1 MHGVNNS
8 VLFVLFCI
16 ADKLSAAYQ
25 HHPCVLTKRLL
36 SFQWIMFE
44 NLTDRLEG
52 VFKKLRGHGRLT
64 EENIEEAMREVR
76 TALLEADVNLQVVK
90 EFIASVTEKAV
101 GKEVLASLAPGQQ
114 VVKVVYEELVTLL
127 GSEAEPLRLDGAQPV
142 VIMMAG
148 LQGSGKTT
156 TSAKLAR
163 LLKEKGRKP
172 FLVPADVYRPAAIEQ
187 LHVLGEQLE
196 VPVFNSSTE
205 QSPVDIARQAVA
217 EAEKAGYD
225 TVIIDT
231 AGRLHVDEQLMG
243 ELQEISSAVR
253 LSEVLFVADA
263 MTGQDAVAVADKFN
277 TDLEITGVVLT
288 KMEGDARGGAALSVK
303 KITGKPIKFVG
314 VGEGLDALEIFHP
327 DRTASRI
334 LGMGDVL
341 SLIEKAEQVVDEKE
355 AKKLAQKIR
364 KNVFTLQDF
373 LDQLQNI
380 KKMGSME
387 QLMSMVP
394 GINKLKQ
401 LQNAPAPNEKE
412 LLKTEA
418 IILSMTK
425 KERTNYKII
434 NAGRRQRIAKGSGTS
449 LQEVNRV
456 LKSYTM
462 MLKMMKKMQ
471 GKAVITT
478 GGKRRKKP
486 KGLRR

>member
-1 MHGVNNS
+1 
-8 VLFVLFCI
+8 
-16 ADKLSAAYQ
+16 
-25 HHPCVLTKRLL
+25 
-36 SFQWIMFE
+36 MFE

-90 EFIASVTEKAV
+90 DFIASVTEKAV

-114 VVKVVYEELVTLL
+114 VIKVVYEELVTLL

-142 VIMMAG
+142 IIMMAG

-163 LLKEKGRKP
+163 QLKEKGRKP

-187 LHVLGEQLE
+187 LHILGEQLD
-196 VPVFNSSTE
+196 VPVFASSAE
-205 QSPVDIARQAVA
+205 QSPVDIARQAVV

-263 MTGQDAVAVADKFN
+263 MTGQDAVTVADKFN

-355 AKKLAQKIR
+355 AKRLAQKIR

-418 IILSMTK
+418 IILSMTT

-434 NAGRRQRIAKGSGTS
+434 NASRRQRIAKGSGTS

-456 LKSYTM
+456 LKSYTI

>member
-1 MHGVNNS
+1 
-8 VLFVLFCI
+8 
-16 ADKLSAAYQ
+16 
-25 HHPCVLTKRLL
+25 
-36 SFQWIMFE
+36 MFE

-76 TALLEADVNLQVVK
+76 KALLEADVNLQVVK

-101 GKEVLASLAPGQQ
+101 GKEVLSSLAPGQQ
-114 VVKVVYEELVTLL
+114 VIKVVHEELVTLL
-127 GSEAEPLRLDGAQPV
+127 GNKAEPLRLDGTQPV
-142 VIMMAG
+142 VMMMAG

-156 TSAKLAR
+156 TSAKIAR
-163 LLKEKGRKP
+163 QLKEKGRKP

-187 LHVLGEQLE
+187 LHVLGEQLD
-196 VPVFNSSTE
+196 VPVFGSSAD
-205 QSPVDIARQAVA
+205 QRPVDIARQAVA
-217 EAEKAGYD
+217 QAKKDGHD

-231 AGRLHVDEQLMG
+231 AGRLHVDKQLMG
-243 ELQEISSAVR
+243 ELQEISAAVS

-263 MTGQDAVAVADKFN
+263 MTGQDAVTVADKFN
-277 TDLEITGVVLT
+277 TDLEITGVILT

-314 VGEGLDALEIFHP
+314 VGEALDALEIFHP

-355 AKKLAQKIR
+355 AKKLAQKIQ
-364 KNVFTLQDF
+364 KNAFTLQDF

-387 QLMSMVP
+387 QLMGMVP

-401 LQNAPAPNEKE
+401 LQNAPAPDEKE
-412 LLKTEA
+412 MVKTEA

-425 KERTNYKII
+425 KERANYKII
-434 NAGRRQRIAKGSGTS
+434 NASRRQRIAKGSGTS
-449 LQEVNRV
+449 LQQVNRV

-471 GKAVITT
+471 GKGVVTK
-478 GGKRRKKP
+478 GGKRRKRP

>member
-1 MHGVNNS
+1 
-8 VLFVLFCI
+8 
-16 ADKLSAAYQ
+16 
-25 HHPCVLTKRLL
+25 
-36 SFQWIMFE
+36 MFE

-76 TALLEADVNLQVVK
+76 KALLEADVNLQVVK

-101 GKEVLASLAPGQQ
+101 GKEVLSSLAPGQQ
-114 VVKVVYEELVTLL
+114 VIKVVHEELVTLL
-127 GSEAEPLRLDGAQPV
+127 GSKAEPLRLDGPQPV
-142 VIMMAG
+142 VMMMAG

-156 TSAKLAR
+156 TSAKIAR
-163 LLKEKGRKP
+163 QLKEKGRKP

-187 LHVLGEQLE
+187 LHVLGEQLD
-196 VPVFNSSTE
+196 VPVFDSSAD
-205 QSPVDIARQAVA
+205 QRPVDIARQAVA
-217 EAEKAGYD
+217 QAKKDGHD

-243 ELQEISSAVR
+243 ELQEISAAVA

-263 MTGQDAVAVADKFN
+263 MTGQDAVTVADKFN
-277 TDLEITGVVLT
+277 TDLEITGVILT

-314 VGEGLDALEIFHP
+314 VGEALNALEIFHP

-355 AKKLAQKIR
+355 AKKLAKKIQK
-364 KNVFTLQDF
+364 NAFTLQDF
-373 LDQLQNI
+373 LDQLQNM
-380 KKMGSME
+380 KKMGSIE
-387 QLMSMVP
+387 ELMGMVP

-401 LQNAPAPNEKE
+401 LQNAPAPDEKE
-412 LLKTEA
+412 MVKTEA

-425 KERTNYKII
+425 KERANYKII
-434 NAGRRQRIAKGSGTS
+434 NASRRQRIAKGSGTS
-449 LQEVNRV
+449 LQQVNRV

-471 GKAVITT
+471 GKGVVTK
-478 GGKRRKKP
+478 GGKRRKRP